1 MPFSNTGY
9 QHSPNFP
16 VYFLAFLF
24 RIQMLSFLN
33 FTIQAGLSNGTSGWS
48 SCSVEADVE
57 IMHKQVSMVQM
68 FLSSPFVGIIY
79 SNAVDCTQL
88 TTLQLKFVTVF
99 YSCYKYYAGQN
110 PFPEVCLPQ
119 RNFGNCLYF
128 HLTDGWLLDFKVPF
142 IFLFTVLSV
151 MQQVQS
157 NPEHSKFQA
166 SRLMLVWVTVS
177 IYEEK
182 LCELFFS

>member
-1 MPFSNTGY
+1 MPLSSSVY
-9 QHSPNFP
+9 QYSPNFP

-24 RIQMLSFLN
+24 RIQMFSFSN
-33 FTIQAGLSNGTSGWS
+33 FTLQVGLSNLTSGWS
-48 SCSVEADVE
+48 SCSVEADAE
-57 IMHKQVSMVQM
+57 IVHRQAHMVHM

-99 YSCYKYYAGQN
+99 YSYYEYYAGQN

-128 HLTDGWLLDFKVPF
+128 HLTDGWLLYFTVSF

-151 MQQVQS
+151 MQHFQS
-157 NPEHSKFQA
+157 NLEHSEFQA
-166 SRLMLVWVTVS
+166 TRPMLV
-177 IYEEK
+177 
-182 LCELFFS
+182 